1 MPLPK
6 LLENNWQT
14 FKRILCSPVNGFNYS
29 CKKHMLLAALQV
41 VEWSQSLG
49 GKNLSFF
56 FLPSFSCFSKSL
68 FTSIKRSRRMSGFA
82 FFLSFLFFVFFFL
95 ILNICYIVGGEKKW
109 LSKLRANGEHKKKK
123 GGWMSCRQGMDCK
136 QRQIKKKGGEG
147 GRERQP

>member
-68 FTSIKRSRRMSGFA
+68 FMSIKRSRRMSGFA
-82 FFLSFLFFVFFFL
+82 FFLSFLFFVFFFFDFKYL
-95 ILNICYIVGGEKKW
+95 LHSRGGEKMAEQTACK
-109 LSKLRANGEHKKKK
+109 RGAQKK
-123 GGWMSCRQGMDCK
+123 RRMDELPSGYGL
-136 QRQIKKKGGEG
+136 QAT
-147 GRERQP
+147 PN

>member
-68 FTSIKRSRRMSGFA
+68 FMSIKRSRRMSGFA
-82 FFLSFLFFVFFFL
+82 FFLSFLFFVFFFDFKYL
-95 ILNICYIVGGEKKW
+95 LHSRGGEKMAEQTACK
-109 LSKLRANGEHKKKK
+109 RGAQKK
-123 GGWMSCRQGMDCK
+123 RRMDELPSGYGL
-136 QRQIKKKGGEG
+136 QAT
-147 GRERQP
+147 PN

>member
-49 GKNLSFF
+49 GEKLVFF
-56 FLPSFSCFSKSL
+56 FFCLLFLASQNHCSRASKGAEGCQVLLS
-68 FTSIKRSRRMSGFA
+68 
-82 FFLSFLFFVFFFL
+82 FFLSFFLFFFFDFKYL
-95 ILNICYIVGGEKKW
+95 LHSRGGEKMAEQTACK
-109 LSKLRANGEHKKKK
+109 RGAQKKKED
-123 GGWMSCRQGMDCK
+123 G
-136 QRQIKKKGGEG
+136 
-147 GRERQP
+147 

>member
-49 GKNLSFF
+49 GEKLVFF
-56 FLPSFSCFSKSL
+56 FFCLLFLASQNHCSRASKGAEGCQVLLS
-68 FTSIKRSRRMSGFA
+68 
-82 FFLSFLFFVFFFL
+82 FFLSFFLFFFFDFKYL
-95 ILNICYIVGGEKKW
+95 LHSRGGEKMAEQTACK
-109 LSKLRANGEHKKKK
+109 RGAQKKK

>member
-82 FFLSFLFFVFFFL
+82 FFLSFLFFIFFFFDFKYL
-95 ILNICYIVGGEKKW
+95 LHSRGGEKMAEQTACK
-109 LSKLRANGEHKKKK
+109 RGAQKK
-123 GGWMSCRQGMDCK
+123 RRMDELPSGYGL
-136 QRQIKKKGGEG
+136 QAT
-147 GRERQP
+147 PN

>member
-82 FFLSFLFFVFFFL
+82 FFLSFLFFVFFFFDFKYL
-95 ILNICYIVGGEKKW
+95 LHSRGGEKMAEQTACK
-109 LSKLRANGEHKKKK
+109 RGAQKK
-123 GGWMSCRQGMDCK
+123 RRMDELPSGYGL
-136 QRQIKKKGGEG
+136 QAT
-147 GRERQP
+147 PN